1 MYHGLYLYFSRSFSR
16 FQCVVSKCFNTQEYL
31 MWNFEKFWKSIDRS
45 SGVLPTN
52 QAKDLLTTI
61 LLIAKIN
68 TFDPGSN
75 SLDFM
80 FPYFWEI
87 QKKEIYK
94 WCKVGLQWLDKYFS
108 CYSLVIYFN
117 TALQKFP
124 YMIHVN
130 AALIILISHVFQ
142 SQFSL
147 LPWYHIF

>member
-31 MWNFEKFWKSIDRS
+31 MWNFEKFWKSIHRS
-45 SGVLPTN
+45 SGVLLTN

-68 TFDPGSN
+68 AFDSGSN

-80 FPYFWEI
+80 FPYFWD
-87 QKKEIYK
+87 
-94 WCKVGLQWLDKYFS
+94 LQWLDKYFS